1 MAVAAAFLFSLFM
14 VVIVLV
20 MLRRRKLR
28 EKYAVLWLLVG
39 GGALVLAGWPHL
51 LALVAGWLGVEVPAN
66 LLFAMSIVLLMGV
79 SLHLSWELSMVED
92 ETRVLAEEVAI
103 LETAVRDLRSKVA
116 SRAEEGPQSDT
127 ATDSDPDPQSD
138 GREEYQP

>member
-1 MAVAAAFLFSLFM
+1 MAVAAAFIFSLLM

-39 GGALVLAGWPHL
+39 GGALILAGWPQL
-51 LALVAGWLGVEVPAN
+51 LALVSGWLGVEVPAN

-92 ETRVLAEEVAI
+92 ESRVLAEEVAV
-103 LETAVRDLRSKVA
+103 LETAVRQLRTQVDALGAGTSLPAAA
-116 SRAEEGPQSDT
+116 S
-127 ATDSDPDPQSD
+127 DPQSD
-138 GREEYQP
+138 GREEFLP

>member
-1 MAVAAAFLFSLFM
+1 M

-20 MLRRRKLR
+20 LLRRRKLR

-39 GGALVLAGWPHL
+39 GGALILAGWPHL

-103 LETAVRDLRSKVA
+103 LETAVRDLRSEVTSLTPEESA
-116 SRAEEGPQSDT
+116 SGTAPDPGPQN
-127 ATDSDPDPQSD
+127 D
-138 GREEYQP
+138 GQEEYQP

>member
-39 GGALVLAGWPHL
+39 GGALILAGWPHL

-103 LETAVRDLRSKVA
+103 LESAVRELRTEVA
-116 SRAEEGPQSDT
+116 SLTNVESAPGPG
-127 ATDSDPDPQSD
+127 SDPDPQNNN
-138 GREEYQP
+138 REEFQP

>member
-1 MAVAAAFLFSLFM
+1 M
-14 VVIVLV
+14 VVIVLI

-39 GGALVLAGWPHL
+39 GGALILAGWPHL

-66 LLFAMSIVLLMGV
+66 LLFALSIVLLMGV

-103 LETAVRDLRSKVA
+103 LETAVRELRSEVA
-116 SRAEEGPQSDT
+116 SLAP
-127 ATDSDPDPQSD
+127 DSSAPGAVADADSQND
-138 GREEYQP
+138 GRQEYQP